1 MSNRIRVLLLEDSP
15 ADVELVEREL
25 GRGGLAVDPLH
36 VTAKDAYVRA
46 LDEFRPQLVLADY
59 SLPGFDGITALR
71 LARERGHEMPFILV
85 SGAVGEELAVE
96 ALKLGAT
103 DYVLKDRLERLV
115 PSVRRALHEVE
126 ERDRRLRAEAALR
139 ASEERFRTS
148 IASML
153 DAFGIY
159 SAVRDESGRIVDF
172 RVEYVNEA
180 HCRYNQMRRE
190 EQVGHLLLELFPA
203 YREGGLFDKFCQVVE
218 TGEPLAIESPMP
230 PRLPAPP
237 TQGNGRQFT
246 VDLQAVKLEDGVA
259 VSGRDVTERVRAEQA
274 LRASE
279 ERFRVL
285 LDAAPYAVVVVD
297 QAGRIVLANP
307 RVREFF
313 GYEPDE
319 LVGETLGT
327 LVPEALRSAHEQ
339 HRHDYLRDPG
349 PRLLG
354 RDRLLSARHRDG
366 RIFPAEISLTPVRS
380 GDGERLV
387 MATVVDITERR
398 AAEEARIAR
407 EAAEAG
413 NRSKSEFLSRMSHE
427 LRTPLNAVL
436 GFAQLLDMDPLTHDQ
451 RESVRYISRAG
462 HHLLDLINEVL
473 DISLIE
479 SGQMTISPEPIA
491 LADLLG
497 EVAGL
502 MAPLGADRAITIEA
516 LDPACA
522 RHVLADRQRLKQVLL
537 NLLANAVKYNRDG
550 GSIRVSCSL
559 ASPERL
565 RIAVDDSGY
574 GIGPEQMD
582 RLFRP
587 FDRLGAEQGQIEGTG
602 MGLALSKG
610 LVEAMGGRIGVESTP
625 GVGSTFWVEFVSVDG
640 PVERY
645 ERSREPAIEQ
655 TPAAVTGTRQVVLYV
670 EDNLSNLQL
679 VERILERRPGIE
691 LQSAMQGRLAI
702 ELAQRLR
709 PDLILLDVHLPD
721 LPGLEVLHRL
731 RADAATRAIPIVVVS
746 ADATPAQIRRF
757 TEDGAFGYLTKPLD
771 VARFLELIDVVLD
784 ASGARPDRGGDPP
797 SAWSARARTCR
808 QEPSIW
814 QTSPAGH
821 GA

>member
-1 MSNRIRVLLLEDSP
+1 MSKRIRVLILEDSP
-15 ADVELVEREL
+15 ADAELVEREL
-25 GRGGLAVDPLH
+25 TRGGLAVLPLL
-36 VTAKDAYVRA
+36 VATRDAYVRA
-46 LDEFRPQLVLADY
+46 LDEFRPQIVLADY

-85 SGAVGEELAVE
+85 SGSIGEELAVE

-115 PSVRRALHEVE
+115 PSVRRALREVE
-126 ERDRRLRAEAALR
+126 ERNRRLRAEEALR
-139 ASEERFRTS
+139 TSEERFRTS

-159 SAVRDESGRIVDF
+159 SAVRDGSGRIVDF

-180 HCRYNQMRRE
+180 DCRCHQMLRE

-203 YREGGLFDKFCQVVE
+203 YREGGLFDRFCQVVE

-230 PRLPAPP
+230 LVPPA
-237 TQGNGRQFT
+237 QGSGRQFT
-246 VDLQAVKLEDGVA
+246 VDLRAVRLGDGFA
-259 VSGRDVTERVRAEQA
+259 ASGRDITERVRTEQA
-274 LRASE
+274 LRTSE

-285 LDAAPYAVVVVD
+285 LDAVPNAVVVVD
-297 QAGRIVLANP
+297 GAGRIVLVNP

-313 GYEPDE
+313 GYEPEE
-319 LVGETLGT
+319 LIGETLGT
-327 LVPEALRSAHEQ
+327 LVPEALRAVHER
-339 HRHDYLRDPG
+339 HRREFLRDPR

-354 RDRLLSARHRDG
+354 RGRYLSARHRDG
-366 RIFPAEISLTPVRS
+366 RVFPAEISLTPVRS
-380 GDGERLV
+380 GDGKPLV

-398 AAEEARIAR
+398 AAEEAQIAR

-413 NRSKSEFLSRMSHE
+413 NRAKSEFLSRMSHE
-427 LRTPLNAVL
+427 LRTPLNAVI
-436 GFAQLLDMDPLTHDQ
+436 GFAQLLEMDSLTDDQ

-473 DISLIE
+473 DISRIDT
-479 SGQMTISPEPIA
+479 GQMTISPEPVA
-491 LADLLG
+491 LEDLLG
-497 EVAGL
+497 EVTGL
-502 MAPLGADRAITIEA
+502 VGPLSADRSITVEP

-537 NLLANAVKYNRDG
+537 NLLSNAIKYNRDG

-559 ASPERL
+559 VSPERL
-565 RIAVDDSGY
+565 RIAVDDRGY
-574 GIGPEQMD
+574 GIAPEQMD

-610 LVEAMGGRIGVESTP
+610 LMEAMGGRIGVESTP
-625 GVGSTFWVEFVSVDG
+625 GVGSTFWVELQPVDG
-640 PVERY
+640 PVALY
-645 ERSREPAIEQ
+645 ERAREPDVEQ
-655 TPAAVTGTRQVVLYV
+655 TPAAVSGTRRVVLHV

-709 PDLILLDVHLPD
+709 PDLILLDAQLPD

-731 RADAATRAIPIVVVS
+731 RADPGTRAIPVVVVS

-757 TEDGAFGYLTKPLD
+757 TEDGAFGYLTKPFD
-771 VARFLELIDVVLD
+771 VARFLEIIDSVLD
-784 ASGARPDRGGDPP
+784 VPETRPDRGDDPG
-797 SAWSARARTCR
+797 SA
-808 QEPSIW
+808 
-814 QTSPAGH
+814 
-821 GA
+821 

>member
-1 MSNRIRVLLLEDSP
+1 MTDRIRVLLLEDSP
-15 ADVELVEREL
+15 ADAELVEREL
-25 GRGGLAVDPLH
+25 ARGGLAVDPLH
-36 VTAKDAYVRA
+36 VTARDAYVRA

-59 SLPGFDGITALR
+59 ALPGFDGITALR
-71 LARERGHEMPFILV
+71 LARERGHQMPFILV
-85 SGAVGEELAVE
+85 SGAVGQELAVE

-126 ERDRRLRAEAALR
+126 ERDRNLRAEEALRTSEERLRASL
-139 ASEERFRTS
+139 
-148 IASML
+148 ASML

-159 SAVRDESGRIVDF
+159 SAVRDGAGRIVDF
-172 RVEYVNEA
+172 RVEYVNDA
-180 HCRYNQMRRE
+180 DCRCHQMRRE

-203 YREGGLFDKFCQVVE
+203 YREGGLFDRFCHVVE
-218 TGEPLAIESPMP
+218 TGEPLAIESRMP
-230 PRLPAPP
+230 PAPP
-237 TQGNGRQFT
+237 AQGNGRQFA
-246 VDLQAVKLEDGVA
+246 VDLRVVKLEDGVA
-259 VSGRDVTERVRAEQA
+259 VSGRDITERVGAEQA

-297 QAGRIVLANP
+297 PAGRIVLANP

-319 LVGETLGT
+319 LVGEALGT
-327 LVPEALRSAHEQ
+327 LVPEALRSAYEQ
-339 HRHDYLRDPG
+339 HRHDYLRDAR

-354 RDRLLSARHRDG
+354 RGRYLSARHRDG

-380 GDGERLV
+380 GEGEPLV
-387 MATVVDITERR
+387 MATVVDITERH

-413 NRSKSEFLSRMSHE
+413 NRAKSEFLSRMSHE
-427 LRTPLNAVL
+427 LRTPLNAVI
-436 GFAQLLDMDPLTHDQ
+436 GFAQLLDMDQITDDQ

-473 DISLIE
+473 DISRIE
-479 SGQMTISPEPIA
+479 TGQMTISPEPVA

-497 EVAGL
+497 EVVGL
-502 MAPLGADRAITIEA
+502 VGPLSADRAIMVEA

-537 NLLANAVKYNRDG
+537 NLLSNAIKYNRDG

-559 ASPERL
+559 VSPERL
-565 RIAVDDSGY
+565 RIAVDDSGH
-574 GIGPEQMD
+574 GIAPEQMD

-610 LVEAMGGRIGVESTP
+610 LMEAMGGRIGVESTP
-625 GVGSTFWVEFVSVDG
+625 GVGSTFWVELQPVDG
-640 PVERY
+640 PVARY
-645 ERSREPAIEQ
+645 ERARDPETEQ
-655 TPAAVTGTRQVVLYV
+655 APAAVTHARRVVLYV

-731 RADAATRAIPIVVVS
+731 RADAATRTIPIVVVS

-771 VARFLELIDVVLD
+771 VARFLELIDSVLD
-784 ASGARPDRGGDPP
+784 ASWVRLDRGGDPP
-797 SAWSARARTCR
+797 SA
-808 QEPSIW
+808 
-814 QTSPAGH
+814 
-821 GA
+821 